1 MITQFKFRARKLQ
14 QLYAAHE
21 GPVNS
26 VSFHPSGNYCVSGS
40 NDAKIKIYDLLQ
52 ARTIYTLS
60 GHQSQ
65 VNSVG
70 FSPGGEHCVSG
81 GQDNHILVWK
91 LNLDVGNEGVKEKV
105 VQEGPHDRSG
115 EAWTD
120 NE

>member
-1 MITQFKFRARKLQ
+1 MQ
-14 QLYAAHE
+14 QLYAAHD

-26 VSFHPSGNYCVSGS
+26 LSFHPSGNYCVSGS

-91 LNLDVGNEGVKEKV
+91 LNLDVGDEGRKEKV
-105 VQEGPHDRSG
+105 VQEVTNDKSG
-115 EAWTD
+115 EREYRIERVE
-120 NE
+120 NRFFV